1 MKLQIILLC
10 AGNSKRFGSDNKL
23 LYKINGK
30 RMFEYSVDL
39 VEKLREDFNNEIEN
53 IVIVSK
59 YEEIKNYIKNKK
71 MIYIENPKSEEG
83 ISSSLILGL
92 KEWKKNKSD
101 YIMFMV
107 CDQPY
112 MKFLTLKNFLEEFF
126 NQSKGIGVLS
136 FEKRLGNP
144 CVFSSKYVKELE
156 KLSGDVGGKKII
168 KRNLDDTYYF
178 EISDEKELED
188 IDFLN
193 KILDNNKKI

>member
-39 VEKLREDFNNEIEN
+39 SEKLKEYFKDEIDKI
-53 IVIVSK
+53 IVVSK
-59 YEEIKNYIKNKK
+59 YNEVKNYIENKK
-71 MIYIENPKSEEG
+71 MVYVENLKSEEG

-92 KEWKKNKSD
+92 KEYKKNKSD
-101 YIMFMV
+101 YVMFMV

-112 MKFLTLKNFLEEFF
+112 MKFFTLKNFLENFL

-136 FEKRLGNP
+136 FEERLGNP
-144 CVFSSKYVKELE
+144 CVFSNKYVEELE

-178 EISDEKELED
+178 EIFDEKELED